1 MSVTFYRAL
10 SFIKG
15 GSENPHFGRNGPHSN
30 IIWYNLRRLF
40 LLKFIVYVILKDIY
54 VHKHSLLWEDMN
66 FKFWWRLRSTLERN
80 IIMTIV
86 LVVILFNLM
95 KAWKFIYNYMKVN
108 DIKYCTRMFPKTKW
122 NGILKHHIARVHLN
136 HLIRITTV
144 NQVYYI
150 NNPSVK
156 AMYNLLRL
164 V

>member
-1 MSVTFYRAL
+1 
-10 SFIKG
+10 
-15 GSENPHFGRNGPHSN
+15 
-30 IIWYNLRRLF
+30 
-40 LLKFIVYVILKDIY
+40 
-54 VHKHSLLWEDMN
+54 
-66 FKFWWRLRSTLERN
+66 
-80 IIMTIV
+80 
-86 LVVILFNLM
+86 
-95 KAWKFIYNYMKVN
+95 MKVN